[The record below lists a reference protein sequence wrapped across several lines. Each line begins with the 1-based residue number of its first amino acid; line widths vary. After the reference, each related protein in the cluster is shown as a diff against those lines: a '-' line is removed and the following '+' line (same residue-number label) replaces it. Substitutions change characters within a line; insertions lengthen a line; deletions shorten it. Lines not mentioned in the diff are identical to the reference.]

1 MWIEAIPAAQ
11 LDVLISKPML
21 RGLAADMDK
30 AEGLSPEEGN
40 AAMLDMILDAA
51 VAPYAES
58 NMVKNDENGI
68 STAIKYDGKDRV
80 FDINGQRFTSE
91 QLLGLVLMGMM

>member
-1 MWIEAIPAAQ
+1 WVEAIPAAQ
-11 LDVLISKPML
+11 LDVLISKAML
-21 RGLAADMDK
+21 RGLAAEMDK
-30 AEGLSPEEGN
+30 SEGLSAEEGN
-40 AAMLDMILDAA
+40 AAMLDMVLDAA

-58 NMVKNDENGI
+58 KMVKVDENSI
-68 STAIKYDGKDRV
+68 STEIKYNGKDRV